1 MKKDCGLNRMSETDP
16 LDLKIIKALENDG
29 RVSFMDLARKLK
41 MNESTIRKRVLAL
54 QRKGIIRRFTIEL
67 DPEKIGLKTRAMVGV
82 DVEPT
87 ELLNAVQKLCEI
99 PEIRSVATS
108 TGDHMIMTEI
118 WTSNGRSL
126 TEILVK
132 KVGTIKGIRRICPAI
147 ILENFK
153 KT

>member
-1 MKKDCGLNRMSETDP
+1 MSEIDP
-16 LDLKIIKALENDG
+16 SDLKIIRELEKDG
-29 RVSFMDLARKLK
+29 RISFTDLAKKLK
-41 MNESTIRKRVLAL
+41 MNESTVRKRVLAL
-54 QRKGIIRRFTIEL
+54 QGKGIIKRFTIDL
-67 DPEKIGLKTRAMVGV
+67 DQAKIGLKTIAMVGI

-108 TGDHMIMTEI
+108 TGDHMIMSEI
-118 WTSNGRSL
+118 WASDGRSL

-132 KVGTIKGIRRICPAI
+132 KVGTIKGIRRLCPAI
-147 ILENFK
+147 ILENYK

>member
-1 MKKDCGLNRMSETDP
+1 MSEIDQS
-16 LDLKIIKALENDG
+16 DLKIIKALENDG
-29 RVSFMDLARKLK
+29 RASFMDLAKKLK

-67 DPEKIGLKTRAMVGV
+67 DPAKIGLKTIATVGM

-87 ELLNAVQKLCEI
+87 ALLNTVQKLCEI

-118 WTSNGRSL
+118 WTSDGRSL

-132 KVGTIKGIRRICPAI
+132 KVGTIEGIRRLCPAI